1 MRKEFNELVETM
13 KRWDLFQKDD
23 EVDMAL
29 NDLGAKI
36 DEVEKRIEC
45 AVRSAKEINESISK
59 YTEEIDD
66 ELPIK
71 MSVNDHDL
79 IQNCSDDV
87 RIALDLNDDMSIDD
101 NWYSLFPTKKE
112 DEETYPIV
120 NCMDCGHPQPLLEEN
135 VYVDKLGRHV
145 VCEQCE
151 GSFNVGGDELKPI
164 AVGKIE
170 YDFPEE
176 VYTIGNADNS
186 EIIGD
191 VYESEF
197 HVLLDLGV
205 IITENDNGFPFGKTN
220 YIVLDN
226 KFISIVKKKQIDLSK
241 VPIIKQEVFMSFES
255 SWGTLTCDKEGYVI
269 EVIGDEEFNG
279 ERNYL
284 YDIWQIDLAE
294 YEKFL
299 NSIGQN
305 LDHDADDI
313 LVVGFWKKD
322 GTYEEADMDWRK
334 NIFGDAPTVLCQSQH
349 THDLVRDIIGKL
361 KVIEVDGETMEYILR
376 QVGMEGQMLKQLFTQ
391 TTNDDV
397 DNLLDIRDGRS

>member
-87 RIALDLNDDMSIDD
+87 RIALDLNDDMSIVD
-101 NWYSLFPTKKE
+101 NWYDLFQQPTK
-112 DEETYPIV
+112 EE
-120 NCMDCGHPQPLLEEN
+120 
-135 VYVDKLGRHV
+135 
-145 VCEQCE
+145 
-151 GSFNVGGDELKPI
+151 PI
-164 AVGKIE
+164 AVGNIE

-176 VYTIGNADNS
+176 VFTIGNVDNT

-191 VYESEF
+191 IYESTF
-197 HVLLDLGV
+197 LTLCDLNV
-205 IITENDNGFPFGKTN
+205 IICEGNERFPIGHGKTN
-220 YIVLDN
+220 YVITN
-226 KFISIVKKKQIDLSK
+226 KNFTNMVKNKQIDLSK
-241 VPIIKQEVFMSFES
+241 VPIKKKTFMSFES
-255 SWGTLTCDKEGYVI
+255 SWGNIACDEDGNVI
-269 EVIGDEEFNG
+269 EVIGYG
-279 ERNYL
+279 EGEVIDAENYL
-284 YDIWQIDLAE
+284 FDIVKFDLVE
-294 YEKFL
+294 YGKFCE
-299 NSIGQN
+299 SIN
-305 LDHDADDI
+305 ITMSEFDDI
-313 LVVGFWKKD
+313 LIVGFWKKD

-376 QVGMEGQMLKQLFTQ
+376 QVGMQDQMLKQLFTQ